1 MKIIFDLDG
10 TLIDSSERMYRLFQE
25 LVPESDF
32 SKEDYWELK
41 RNKVNHKML
50 LERYFPSYDFDDFN
64 EKWLKRIEAEEYLK
78 TDNLYY
84 DTVDTLK
91 TLKNRGLEIILLTAR
106 QSKEGLY
113 RELERLGI
121 DTFFDMILTTE
132 GSKSKEILLKD
143 SGILDQVNDD
153 DSVLFVSDMGKDIM
167 IGKEYGLK
175 TIAITHGFMNE
186 KCLSEYKPEIIIN
199 NLEEILKIDDK

>member
-1 MKIIFDLDG
+1 MTIIFDLDG

-32 SKEDYWELK
+32 SKEGYWELK

-50 LERYFPSYDFDDFN
+50 LERYFPKYDFDDFN
-64 EKWLKRIEAEEYLK
+64 VKWLKRIEAEEYLN
-78 TDNLYY
+78 TDILYY

-91 TLKNRGLEIILLTAR
+91 TLKNRGIEIILLTAR

-121 DTFFDMILTTE
+121 DIFFDIILTTG
-132 GSKSKEILLKD
+132 GSKSKELLLKD
-143 SGILDQVNDD
+143 SGILDKINDT
-153 DSVLFVSDMGKDIM
+153 DSVFFVSDMGKDIM
-167 IGKEYGLK
+167 AGKEFGLK
-175 TIAITHGFMNE
+175 TIAVTHGFMNE
-186 KCLSEYKPEIIIN
+186 KCLSEYKPDIIIH
-199 NLEEILKIDDK
+199 NLEEILTIEDK